1 MESSTVRVRPL
12 RFAFLVNPNDE
23 ASVLSVFQ
31 ANSALWGGAYNFI
44 IPLFKQ
50 VPPRYRQQYLKSGP
64 AKEMLN
70 GLVDAFQPDCL
81 VETAPGQAAAFGIE
95 FPPKRIIQLADLT
108 ARDDRNRIRVGIDLR
123 SICDD
128 LYDSTFRFVQRHPPS
143 VVLPECSD
151 PKYKLFFAAVF
162 GSLPET
168 GPTADVS
175 DVYLKALDGKRETV
189 KPDAFPD
196 LFNQKYIYPHRL
208 SCHKLET
215 IKNSYSIDSKLF
227 YMDERSA
234 SDLIDFW
241 NLRAIGWVIRPLP
254 ARLAPKLIDYVE
266 KFIADSYRPF
276 PPPSNAFHRASLL
289 CAKSQSFEDMRT
301 FVGTLKR
308 PGNDAIT
315 IDPRVPRIWE
325 EWGRSADHAE
335 PQTVKHKE
343 ESVTARVIGQGF
355 HVSAAKTDFMEHDRF
370 SAEFF
375 AFANVLETVEG
386 GTPVIPWKKNV
397 AASLNRNFGEEKTW
411 ISREG
416 IVIFSGPYSSSAYL
430 RLPNALNIFS
440 AVAKASG
447 YELTMSSAGRTCE
460 QIISAVGGLNLLGM
474 VARSAELLKLLDRM
488 AHEDVEVEP
497 DIEEGEEQRRRPLS
511 KPYQTYNTVRAVIHR
526 ANRDLEHAA
535 DSHLGALIRQN
546 VLKFG
551 MALKCRE
558 CTHSSWYS
566 IESLALKLNCPR
578 CSSEFWFPADN
589 PPGQNAWAY
598 RVAGPF
604 AAGHFAQGA
613 YCVASALHFL
623 TNQVARQSTWL
634 PSFEMKN
641 AADDCFEPDFGLF
654 AAPNRWSQVSSPYLM
669 LGECKSF
676 NRFEAKDFA
685 RARHMAKVFPG
696 SVICFCT
703 FNDSLNADEIEG
715 IKKIAQ
721 EGRERLGD
729 GKQLNPVLVLTGL
742 ELFGQFSIGEFY
754 SKYGDKADYANHAHM
769 RGDMQELCD
778 FSLQFHLGME
788 SYHKWWEAKNKKR
801 IVRIQAAKKAAKTRK
816 AKSK

>member
-12 RFAFLVNPNDE
+12 RFAFLVNPKNK

-50 VPPRYRQQYLKSGP
+50 VPKRYRQQYLKSGP

-81 VETAPGQAAAFGIE
+81 VETAPGQTAAFGIE
-95 FPPKRIIQLADLT
+95 FPSKRIIQLSELT
-108 ARDDRNRIRVGIDLR
+108 ARDDRNRTRVGIDLR

-168 GPTADVS
+168 GPTADMA
-175 DVYLKALDGKRETV
+175 DVYVKALDGKKETV
-189 KPDAFPD
+189 KPEAFPD

-227 YMDERSA
+227 YMDERSP

-254 ARLAPKLIDYVE
+254 SRLAPKLIDYVE
-266 KFIADSYRPF
+266 KFVVDSYQPF
-276 PPPSNAFHRASLL
+276 PPPSNAFHRASFL
-289 CAKSQSFEDMRT
+289 CAKSQRFDDMRA
-301 FVGTLKR
+301 FVNTIKR
-308 PGNDAIT
+308 PGNDVIT

-343 ESVTARVIGQGF
+343 ESVSARVIGQGF
-355 HVSAAKTDFMEHDRF
+355 HVSTAKTDFLEHDRF
-370 SAEFF
+370 SAEVF
-375 AFANVLETVEG
+375 AYANVLETVEG

-430 RLPNALNIFS
+430 RLPNAFNIFS

-447 YELTMSSAGRTCE
+447 YDLTMSSAGRTCE
-460 QIISAVGGLNLLGM
+460 QIIAAVGGLNLLGI
-474 VARSAELLKLLDRM
+474 VARSAELLRLLDRM

-526 ANRDLEHAA
+526 ANKDLEHAA

-551 MALKCRE
+551 MALKCGE

-566 IESLALKLNCPR
+566 IESLSLKLSCPR

-623 TNQVARQSTWL
+623 TNHIARQSTWL

-641 AADDCFEPDFGLF
+641 TSGDCFEPDFGLF

-696 SVICFCT
+696 SVICFCS
-703 FNDSLNADEIEG
+703 FNDTLNADEIQG
-715 IKKIAQ
+715 IKKIAL

-729 GKQLNPVLVLTGL
+729 DKQTNAVLVLTGL

-788 SYHKWWEAKNKKR
+788 SYHQWWEAKHKKR
-801 IVRIQAAKKAAKTRK
+801 IARIEAAKKAAKTRK
-816 AKSK
+816 ASSK